1 MVKRKFRRFCP
12 LLAAID
18 FGNGVLD
25 LMMTTNNKNPLFLAT
40 NKLEE
45 VENTSLALLK
55 QNSLEALETLGL
67 LVMRE
72 IGVLKVA
79 QANFNFEDESQKISF
94 EEVVQNFE
102 VGLIRNALVQ
112 SNGSQ
117 TRAAELLGLK
127 LTTLNQKI
135 KRYGIKLGLYNEEDL
150 QS

>member
-1 MVKRKFRRFCP
+1 
-12 LLAAID
+12 
-18 FGNGVLD
+18 
-25 LMMTTNNKNPLFLAT
+25 MTTNNNNPLFLAT
-40 NKLEE
+40 DKLEQ
-45 VENTSLALLK
+45 VENASLTLLK
-55 QNSLEALETLGL
+55 KNSLEALETLSL

-94 EEVVQNFE
+94 EDVVQNFE
-102 VGLIRNALVQ
+102 IGLIRNALVQ

-135 KRYGIKLGLYNEEDL
+135 KRYGIKLGLYSEQEL